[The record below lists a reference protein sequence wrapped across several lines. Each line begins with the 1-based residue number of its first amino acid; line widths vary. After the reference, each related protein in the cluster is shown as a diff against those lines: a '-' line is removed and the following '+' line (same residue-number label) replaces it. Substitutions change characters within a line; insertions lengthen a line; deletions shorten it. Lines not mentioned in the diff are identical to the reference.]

1 MQPSWWS
8 DSENLAR
15 LITSMHLF
23 QQQVRILTP
32 TTTKWRPQMQ
42 WEIQWKKP
50 QESENALAQGLQPAV
65 ALTARKWR
73 PGRAPSHPYRVNLY
87 QISEGFPPPY
97 PEIQNAL
104 NGARCSSRSSNE
116 LQKCDMTSNCKKFH
130 CKYTISFRPVFELTS
145 KWMLITPNDLWSRL
159 HKSAKLQKQKLFVF
173 CRLFAKN
180 FGWSPCSG

>member
-1 MQPSWWS
+1 MIWLRKPCQTDHQHAPIPATGKNPHSH
-8 DSENLAR
+8 NHQMK
-15 LITSMHLF
+15 TTNV
-23 QQQVRILTP
+23 VRNP
-32 TTTKWRPQMQ
+32 V
-42 WEIQWKKP
+42 KKATRIW
-50 QESENALAQGLQPAV
+50 NALAQGLQPAV

-87 QISEGFPPPY
+87 QFSEGFPPPY

-180 FGWSPCSG
+180 FEWSPCSG